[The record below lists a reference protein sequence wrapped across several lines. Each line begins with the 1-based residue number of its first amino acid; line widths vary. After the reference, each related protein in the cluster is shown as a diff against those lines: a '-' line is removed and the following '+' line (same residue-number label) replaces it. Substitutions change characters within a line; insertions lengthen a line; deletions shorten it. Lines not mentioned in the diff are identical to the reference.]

1 MPRPITSTPAVS
13 RGRTSPISVEIH
25 QVIMYSASASPL
37 QQCHYVLLGTVLQ
50 LQMLGAESPYVATC
64 RSRLT
69 FRGLGRESFLCDW
82 RYLNHRTTDACFLQ
96 HHSLHNNAAYWLFF
110 LETLAIFLNT
120 FVSYWLF
127 KSATVPEA
135 TAGEIPVICDVADI
149 DAESK
154 FYCMRRTLASVLF
167 SLSSDFQLTSAW
179 NAIWVPCTA
188 L

>member
-1 MPRPITSTPAVS
+1 MA
-13 RGRTSPISVEIH
+13 
-25 QVIMYSASASPL
+25 
-37 QQCHYVLLGTVLQ
+37 VLLRSRSRFTRLLCILRRPHHCSNVTMCYLVLQ